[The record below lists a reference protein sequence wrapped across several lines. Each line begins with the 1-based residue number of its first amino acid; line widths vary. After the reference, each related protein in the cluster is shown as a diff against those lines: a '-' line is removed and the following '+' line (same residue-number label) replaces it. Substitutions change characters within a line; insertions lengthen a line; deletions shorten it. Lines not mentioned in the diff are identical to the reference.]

1 MAEDVKKYA
10 FEEKL
15 AEELAEEGAAAA
27 AGDAAPQA
35 GAEAVSSALAAAEA
49 EAAQWKDQYVRLRAE
64 FDNYRKRTLRENERI
79 RKLAAEALIRD
90 LLPVLDNLERALAH
104 GEEAGPGSAVLAGL
118 DMVLKQLHTA
128 LSTHGLEVIEAVG
141 LPFDPQFHEAIAQE
155 HSEAHPPDAVVMQH
169 ARGYRLGGEL
179 LRPAKVV
186 VNARAAAE
194 AVSTE
199 AESKPGC
206 EAGSDNSLSKGADT

>member
-1 MAEDVKKYA
+1 MTEEAKKYA

-15 AEELAEEGAAAA
+15 AEELARENQEGAESTAAKAEDTAAA
-27 AGDAAPQA
+27 
-35 GAEAVSSALAAAEA
+35 SSALATAQAEA
-49 EAAQWKDQYVRLRAE
+49 EQWKDQYLRLRAE

-104 GEEAGPGSAVLAGL
+104 GDNAGPGSAVLAGL
-118 DMVLKQLHTA
+118 DMVLKQLHAA
-128 LSTHGLEVIEAVG
+128 LGTHGLEVIEAVG
-141 LPFDPQFHEAIAQE
+141 LPFDPQVHEAIAQQ
-155 HSEAHPPDAVVMQH
+155 HSEEHPPDAVVIQH

-186 VNARAAAE
+186 VNARTAE
-194 AVSTE
+194 AVPDESESST
-199 AESKPGC
+199 GC
-206 EAGSDNSLSKGADT
+206 NAGSDNSLAKGADT